1 METSIVGVGVSVS
14 DRFRTVAEEKSLRI
28 ENLAP
33 RAQRLDVKVT
43 HRTYHNGRREDE
55 TVELTVTG
63 KGPVVR
69 AEATDTDKFAAL
81 DLAVDKLAEQLRRA
95 KDKRVDARNHPRG
108 AKLDKGSGA
117 ISGIDVQPASV
128 EVLRAVATGEIPVV
142 GSDEGDADYT
152 PVVIRTKS
160 FDAEWMT
167 VEEAVDR
174 MELVG
179 HDFFLF
185 IDARTDH
192 PSVVYR
198 RKGWDYGVIAL
209 TTSAPPLEQELAS

>member
-1 METSIVGVGVSVS
+1 METSIVGVGVGIT
-14 DRFRTVAEEKSLRI
+14 DRFRTVVEEKIARVQQ
-28 ENLAP
+28 LAAK
-33 RAQRLDVKVT
+33 AQRLDVKVT
-43 HRTYHNGRREDE
+43 HRAYRNGRVPDE
-55 TVELTVTG
+55 TVELTLVG

-69 AEATDTDKFAAL
+69 AEATEGDKFVAL
-81 DLAVDKLAEQLRRA
+81 DLAVDKMSEQLRRA
-95 KDKRVDARNHPRG
+95 KEKRVDGRQHPRG
-108 AKLDKGSGA
+108 AHFEKGSG
-117 ISGIDVQPASV
+117 SLEGIDVEPASV
-128 EVLRAVATGEIPVV
+128 EVLHAVATGNIPVQA
-142 GSDEGDADYT
+142 EEEETYT
-152 PVVIRTKS
+152 PVVIRTKN

-185 IDARTDH
+185 VDVRSDH

-209 TTSAPPLEQELAS
+209 TTQAPPAQALAS

>member
-1 METSIVGVGVSVS
+1 METSIVGVGVSIS
-14 DRFRTVAEEKSLRI
+14 DRFRTVVEEKLGRLQQ
-28 ENLAP
+28 LAAK
-33 RAQRLDVKVT
+33 AQRIDVKVT
-43 HRTYHNGRREDE
+43 HRAYRNGRVPDE
-55 TVELTVTG
+55 TVELTLVG

-69 AEATDTDKFAAL
+69 AEAVDADKFVAL

-95 KDKRVDARNHPRG
+95 KEKRIDGRQHPRG
-108 AKLDKGSGA
+108 AHFEKGSG
-117 ISGIDVQPASV
+117 SLTGIDVQPASAD
-128 EVLRAVATGEIPVV
+128 VLKAVATGTVPIQAEE
-142 GSDEGDADYT
+142 DEVYS
-152 PVVIRTKS
+152 PVVIRTKN

-185 IDARTDH
+185 VDVRTDH

-198 RKGWDYGVIAL
+198 RKGWDYGVISL
-209 TTSAPPLEQELAS
+209 TTQAAPEEELAS

>member
-1 METSIVGVGVSVS
+1 METSIVGVGVGIT
-14 DRFRTVAEEKSLRI
+14 DRFRTVVEEKIARLQA
-28 ENLAP
+28 LAA

-43 HRTYHNGRREDE
+43 HRVYRNGHVPDE
-55 TVELTVTG
+55 TVELTLVG

-69 AEATDTDKFAAL
+69 AEATDGDKFVAL
-81 DLAVDKLAEQLRRA
+81 DLAIDKLSTQLRRA
-95 KDKRVDARNHPRG
+95 KEKRVDGRQHPRG
-108 AKLDKGSGA
+108 AHFEKGSG
-117 ISGIDVQPASV
+117 SLEGIDVEPASV
-128 EVLRAVATGEIPVV
+128 DVLHAVATGSIPVHN
-142 GSDEGDADYT
+142 DEEEAYS

-160 FDAEWMT
+160 FEAEWMT

-185 IDARTDH
+185 VDVRTDH

-209 TTSAPPLEQELAS
+209 STQAPPAKALAS